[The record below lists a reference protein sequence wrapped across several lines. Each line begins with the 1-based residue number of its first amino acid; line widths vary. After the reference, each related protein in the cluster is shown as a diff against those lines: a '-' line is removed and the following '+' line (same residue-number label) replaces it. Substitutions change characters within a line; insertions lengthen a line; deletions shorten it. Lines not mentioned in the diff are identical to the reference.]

1 MTEDSARGI
10 WPARAG
16 SSNAPA
22 LFPDRN
28 GRKPRR
34 QPP

>member
-1 MTEDSARGI
+1 MTDGAA
-10 WPARAG
+10 PATELSPPG
-16 SSNAPA
+16 SSNAAA